1 VSRSA
6 VETHPF
12 QEIRLILRGA
22 TILTLDLDS
31 RVAREDLRIT
41 PQGRIDALLP
51 PGRAGHAGEEEID
64 LAGRIIMPGL
74 VQSHIHLCQTLMRGL
89 AERRTLAEWL
99 RERIWPLEAVH
110 DAATLRASAR
120 LGLLE
125 LATAG
130 TTAILDM
137 GTTRNIQAIL
147 DASAESGLRVCTG
160 TALMDEGAGTP
171 PTLLRNTLESLDETR
186 RLIPAYRDG
195 RVSLCLAPR
204 FIPSVSEEGWRAVAS
219 LAREEN
225 LLIHTHACETSEE
238 NAFVQEKTGNTPFAY
253 LEGVGAA
260 GARLRAAHG
269 VWICD
274 EDRAVIRRTGS
285 AVVHCPGSNAKLG
298 SGTADVLRLWED
310 RIPVGIGCDG
320 AACNNRLDP
329 WEEMRRAAAAIS
341 LLHGPRSVEPERILA
356 MATRVGAELLDL
368 GAKVGSIVAGKEAD
382 LVVLDP
388 AIGGGL
394 WSAGADVHGQVLY
407 GAGREHVEQV
417 WVQGEMIV
425 KRGVHRN
432 LSRARVLR
440 EASRAAS
447 RLEERAEAIWQSPSN

>member
-1 VSRSA
+1 M
-6 VETHPF
+6 
-12 QEIRLILRGA
+12 ILRGA
-22 TILTLDLDS
+22 TILTLDPDS
-31 RVAREDLRIT
+31 RVERADLRIA
-41 PQGRIDALLP
+41 PEGRIDALLP
-51 PGRAGHAGEEEID
+51 PGRTGHAGEAEID

-74 VQSHIHLCQTLMRGL
+74 VQTHIHLCQTLMRGL
-89 AERRTLAEWL
+89 AERRTLAVWL
-99 RERIWPLEAVH
+99 HERIWPLEAAH
-110 DAATLRASAR
+110 DASSLRASAR

-125 LATAG
+125 LATGG

-137 GTTRNIQAIL
+137 GTTRNIEAVL
-147 DASAESGLRVCTG
+147 EASAESGLRVCTG

-171 PTLLRNTLESLDETR
+171 PSLLRNTLEALEETR
-186 RLIPAYRDG
+186 RLIPALREG

-219 LAREEN
+219 LAREAD

-238 NAFVQEKTGNTPFAY
+238 NAFVREKTGSTPFAY
-253 LEGVGAA
+253 LEKVGAA
-260 GARLRAAHG
+260 SARLRAAHG

-285 AVVHCPGSNAKLG
+285 AVIHCPGSNAKLG

-310 RIPVGIGCDG
+310 RVPVGIGCDG
-320 AACNNRLDP
+320 AACNNRLDV

-341 LLHGPRSVEPERILA
+341 LLHGPRAVEPERILA
-356 MATRVGAELLDL
+356 MATRAGAELLGL
-368 GAKVGSIVAGKEAD
+368 GARIGSIAAGREAD

-388 AIGGGL
+388 SIGGGL
-394 WSAGADVHGQVLY
+394 WSAGTDVHARVLY

-425 KRGVHRN
+425 KRGRHRS
-432 LSRARVLR
+432 LSTARVLR
-440 EASRAAS
+440 EASEAAR
-447 RLEERAEAIWQSPSN
+447 RLEQRAEATWQSLSN